1 MRFQPIDSA
10 QYSAVRQFLSEV
22 GWAERVSDPAVFQK
36 MMDRADRTIVVW
48 EADHVIG
55 FGRALCDDVSN
66 GYLSMVAVAP
76 EWQRQG
82 IGSQIVRHL
91 MGDDP
96 AITWVVRA
104 GRESSGFWQRQ
115 GFSVSQIAMERPR
128 SNIT

>member
-1 MRFQPIDSA
+1 MHFQAIEST
-10 QYSAVRQFLSEV
+10 QYPAVRQFLSEA
-22 GWAERVSDPAVFQK
+22 GWAERVSDPTIFQK

-48 EADHVIG
+48 EAGQVIG

-76 EWQRQG
+76 EWRGQG
-82 IGSQIVRHL
+82 IGSRIVQRL
-91 MGDDP
+91 IGDDP

-104 GRESSGFWQRQ
+104 GRESSVFWERQ
-115 GFSVSQIAMERPR
+115 GFKISQIAMERPR

>member
-1 MRFQPIDSA
+1 MNFQPIEST
-10 QYSAVRQFLSEV
+10 QYPAVQQFLTEV

-36 MMDRADRTIVVW
+36 MMERADRTIVVW
-48 EADHVIG
+48 EAGQVIG

-76 EWQRQG
+76 AWRGQE
-82 IGSQIVRHL
+82 IGSGIVQRL

-104 GRESSGFWQRQ
+104 GRESSGFWKRQ
-115 GFSVSQIAMERPR
+115 GFATSQIAMERTR
-128 SNIT
+128 SNTT